1 VVSSTVR
8 DAASNLAATFRSH
21 FQRSPVHVEGGA
33 KLLPTITALLK
44 AFDNADP
51 PPQRQKAVTPKLL
64 RKFFKMLASN
74 TKNTGTSAQAH
85 TADLVLGA
93 FFFAMRSCEYTKTAR
108 PGRTKRVSM
117 GCIVFRTRSRRVL
130 QLSDPDLLSLADYVT
145 VVFEDQK
152 NGKKMDART
161 QRRSGHRFLCPV
173 LRWGSAVKRI
183 ISTIPDWTKQTTM
196 CSVAL
201 DGETLEIS
209 NAFVRNLLRHTC
221 SLFGGFT
228 SFGFHPHEIGNRSIR
243 SGAAM
248 SLFLMDHSPA
258 KIMILGRW
266 SSDAFLVYIRPQVLE
281 WTHNMSWD
289 MIHLDSFFDASH
301 HDLVASDDPRTRKR
315 LKASFNGQDS
325 VVTIPKFYIHH

>member
-1 VVSSTVR
+1 
-8 DAASNLAATFRSH
+8 
-21 FQRSPVHVEGGA
+21 
-33 KLLPTITALLK
+33 
-44 AFDNADP
+44 
-51 PPQRQKAVTPKLL
+51 
-64 RKFFKMLASN
+64 
-74 TKNTGTSAQAH
+74 
-85 TADLVLGA
+85 
-93 FFFAMRSCEYTKTAR
+93 MRSCEYTKT
-108 PGRTKRVSM
+108 PQSGRTKRVRI
-117 GCIVFRTRSRRVL
+117 GCIVFRTRSRRIL
-130 QLSDPDLLSLADYVT
+130 SLSDPYLLTQADYVT
-145 VVFEDQK
+145 IVFEDQK

-161 QRRSGHRFLCPV
+161 QRRSGHPFLCPV
-173 LRWGSAVKRI
+173 LRWGSAVWRI
-183 ISTIPDWTKQTTM
+183 LATIPDWTEHTTL

-209 NAFVRNLLRHTC
+209 NDFVRKLLRHTC
-221 SLFGGFT
+221 LLFGGYT

-289 MIHLDSFFDASH
+289 MIHLDSFFDASRQ
-301 HDLVASDDPRTRKR
+301 DLVATEDPRTRKR
-315 LKASFNGQDS
+315 LKASFNGRDS